1 MCALPHH
8 SLELQAPVHLHLLSH
23 LRHQSSVPHTFRVF
37 RRRLFDHLLLDEA
50 ADLLPQLLYVGPL
63 KPVLCVRRGEEMKV
77 YR

>member
-1 MCALPHH
+1 
-8 SLELQAPVHLHLLSH
+8 
-23 LRHQSSVPHTFRVF
+23 VF